1 MESRALLEVPEHFI
15 SLNCSSRLHFDPYHL
30 KHLYTFSLRTQSPGQ
45 PEPYSETLSQKF
57 SFAVANRGWYCCY
70 MQEKIVKKKK
80 NVQSLVWWSIS
91 SAFGRQRLKCE
102 EFKSSLSYLRLCLRK
117 TSKLTNKKKK
127 HNF

>member
-80 NVQSLVWWSIS
+80 KCPEFSVVVYKLSIWE
-91 SAFGRQRLKCE
+91 AETQV
-102 EFKSSLSYLRLCLRK
+102 
-117 TSKLTNKKKK
+117 
-127 HNF
+127 